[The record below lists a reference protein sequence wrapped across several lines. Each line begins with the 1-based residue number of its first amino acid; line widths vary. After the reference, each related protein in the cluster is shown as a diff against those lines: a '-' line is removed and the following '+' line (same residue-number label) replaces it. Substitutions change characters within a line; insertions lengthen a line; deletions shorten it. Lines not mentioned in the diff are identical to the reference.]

1 MNIGLIG
8 AGAIGQA
15 FARQAL
21 KAGCEVAISNSRGPE
36 SLAELVRK
44 LGPGAKAG
52 TPQQAA
58 QAEIVVVAV
67 PWQHLQNAL
76 ADLPPWEGRIVVDTT
91 NPVVMPGFRVADL
104 GGRTSSE
111 VVADLVPGARVVKA
125 ANTLTPEL
133 LGADP
138 QQDGGRRVLFM
149 SGDDAAAKADVGKI
163 LQKIGFAAI
172 DLGGLAIGGR
182 MHQFPGGPLPAL
194 NLIRLP

>member
-21 KAGCEVAISNSRGPE
+21 KAGCEVVISNSRGPE

-104 GGRTSSE
+104 GGRT
-111 VVADLVPGARVVKA
+111 
-125 ANTLTPEL
+125 
-133 LGADP
+133 
-138 QQDGGRRVLFM
+138 
-149 SGDDAAAKADVGKI
+149 
-163 LQKIGFAAI
+163 
-172 DLGGLAIGGR
+172 
-182 MHQFPGGPLPAL
+182 
-194 NLIRLP
+194 